1 MDLGASILPRCTVR
15 GDGTLPGQSWRPL
28 PRQNSRTDLPARP
41 SRQSTIAAIG
51 TAHSH
56 CTSSVDGVDLAGP
69 APSSPVPSSAERG
82 RTGAQGDPPCTR
94 TLAPLSARPHEDTQ
108 TDRQTPGQARQRKA
122 SFSMERTL
130 KRPISARLRLNGPS
144 ISTGAHHGNLA
155 AQRGQHARP
164 MGPAA
169 CLSATW
175 ASGRRRAKA
184 CLSTKWVAP
193 MAARVVCGTGYVAI
207 RGIQCRIWRRSGV
220 LQRLRRRHS
229 SPCLTTT
236 RAARAAQTAGT
247 AQEYH
252 HQQSHRQTPARQR
265 HIRVASILGVGG
277 RRRRSDASE
286 RLPGGP
292 AQPSPVGVQW
302 EGSGGRRG
310 GV

>member
-1 MDLGASILPRCTVR
+1 MQGRWGRPPAYQQLGHPAGGGQKRAS
-15 GDGTLPGQSWRPL
+15 
-28 PRQNSRTDLPARP
+28 
-41 SRQSTIAAIG
+41 
-51 TAHSH
+51 
-56 CTSSVDGVDLAGP
+56 
-69 APSSPVPSSAERG
+69 VPSA
-82 RTGAQGDPPCTR
+82 
-94 TLAPLSARPHEDTQ
+94 
-108 TDRQTPGQARQRKA
+108 
-122 SFSMERTL
+122 
-130 KRPISARLRLNGPS
+130 
-144 ISTGAHHGNLA
+144 
-155 AQRGQHARP
+155 
-164 MGPAA
+164 
-169 CLSATW
+169 
-175 ASGRRRAKA
+175 
-184 CLSTKWVAP
+184 VAP

-292 AQPSPVGVQW
+292 AQPSPAQW
-302 EGSGGRRG
+302 ESSGRGAEGGGEGSDPFPPRWDAAI
-310 GV
+310 